1 MVCYYEKD
9 CIILAHLFVK
19 SGMAQQF
26 ISNSTVTYDVASD
39 GTTSVS
45 HDITLQNI
53 SSDFYATSYT
63 LSLTDI
69 NPINPRATEGG
80 GSLPVSVTTKDGNTL
95 IKVDFPNAVVGKGS
109 KREFFINFE
118 DKTFVSKTGEIWEV
132 NLPRLGNTDSFDFYS
147 TILKV
152 PKGFGQL
159 AYISPNPS
167 FKSDDKSIYT
177 FSFDKQASING
188 AVTAAFGQFQVFTF
202 NLTYHL
208 ENPLNQ
214 NASIDVA
221 LPPDT
226 NYQRM
231 NYQDITPKPAK
242 ITVDPDG
249 NWLAT
254 FDLKARERVD
264 VKAKGAVQ
272 LFASSIGVIKTDQ
285 QSLNTYLN
293 KTTYWQTDDSQ
304 IKSLAQQLKTPQAI
318 YNYVTSTLSY
328 DYSRVSPNVQ
338 RLGATETLK
347 NPKNAICTEFTDLFI
362 AIARAAGIPA
372 REMEGFAYT
381 ENPQIQPLSLVAD
394 VLHAWPEYWDSVR
407 QSWIPVDPTWGETS
421 RIDYFNKLDL
431 RHFAFVIHGQN
442 DTKPYPAGSY
452 KLGVNPQK
460 DVDVTFGSLPVNR
473 NSLPVIENKVL
484 AQIPFA
490 DQIIDTKVKN
500 SGPVALYN
508 LTYQV
513 QFDNNIKN
521 TKIIDVIPPYGE
533 YDSTI
538 DVPYSFLGQKVP
550 SKVQVLI
557 NGAKKSEFNT
567 YKTYVTISNLLMICL
582 LMFFILFLAYLKF
595 KDARTKRKA

>member
-1 MVCYYEKD
+1 
-9 CIILAHLFVK
+9 
-19 SGMAQQF
+19 MAQQF
-26 ISNSTVTYDVASD
+26 VSNSTVTYDVAND

-45 HDITLQNI
+45 HDITLQNV

-63 LSLTDI
+63 LNLTGI

-80 GSLPVSVTTKDGNTL
+80 SSLPVTVTTKDGNTL
-95 IKVDFPNAVVGKGS
+95 IKVDFPNAVVGKDS

-118 DKTFVSKTGEIWEV
+118 DKTFVTKTGEIWEV

-167 FKSDDKSIYT
+167 FKSDNAGRYT
-177 FSFDKQASING
+177 FSFDKQASVNG

-231 NYQDITPKPAK
+231 NYQDITPKPTK
-242 ITVDPDG
+242 ISVDSDG
-249 NWLAT
+249 NWIAT

-272 LFASSIGVIKTDQ
+272 LFASSIGIIKTDQ

-293 KTTYWQTDDSQ
+293 KTTYWQTDDAQ
-304 IKSLAQQLKTPQAI
+304 IKSLASELKTPQAI

-347 NPKNAICTEFTDLFI
+347 NPKSAICTEFTDLFI

-394 VLHAWPEYWDSVR
+394 VLHAWPEYWDQAR
-407 QSWIPVDPTWGETS
+407 QSWIPIDPTWGETS

-490 DQIIDTKVKN
+490 DQIIDSKVKN
-500 SGPVALYN
+500 NGPVALYN

-513 QFDNNIKN
+513 QFDSNIKS

-595 KDARTKRKA
+595 KDAKLKRKN